1 MKITVRQL
9 KRLIREA
16 VEDQEAVGVDTKTNK
31 AEIKQTVLDQLDNAL
46 SVLQFYTDDEVD
58 EAFKFL
64 SKDAN
69 YVLNYCVN
77 DGDINLLQST
87 FSQNR
92 IDTMIRNWQ
101 KRAIWKLDIDLS
113 DDELE
118 DGLAEL
124 AEKLQAA
131 NLAYLNKNYK
141 LRGK

>member
-1 MKITVRQL
+1 M
-9 KRLIREA
+9 
-16 VEDQEAVGVDTKTNK
+16 
-31 AEIKQTVLDQLDNAL
+31 LDQLDNAL

-131 NLAYLNKNYK
+131 NLAYLNKSYK